1 MATAGIHVVW
11 FKRDLRVHDH
21 APLTLAAEAGWVLPV
36 FAIEPGQWQAPDS
49 ALRHWQFAA
58 DSLVDLQAALGARG
72 LPLCIWEG
80 DVLALLASLKAHYG
94 ALTLYSH
101 EETGNAW
108 SYARDVAVGE
118 WCRAEGVTWHEHRQ
132 VGVVR
137 GLKSRVDQT
146 AWEEQWEA
154 LMQAPPFKAPASA
167 RPAPGW
173 EAFHHRPVEELPT
186 LTLGVDTTPCP
197 ERQFGGRRAGRAL
210 WYGFITQR
218 GERYRGSISKPLR
231 AEVHGSRLSPHLA
244 WGTLS
249 MREVVRSLRHQREK
263 HAEKT
268 RWAHSLR
275 SLASRLHWHCHFIQK
290 LESEPSIEDKTLHP
304 ALKGLRERDPQHPR
318 LLAWKCGQTGVP
330 LVDACMRCLIHTGWI
345 NFRMRAM
352 LISFATFGLGLHW
365 REPGLHLARLFT
377 DFEPGIHYPQI
388 QMQSGATGFNT
399 LRIYNPIKQ
408 AEDNDPSGE
417 FVARWVPEL
426 NVLPVEWRAKPWA
439 LPESL
444 QTRYAFTPG
453 EHYPIPFEFEAEAQ
467 KWKTRIFEMSH
478 TPEAKAISQTLMAR
492 LASHRRPSA
501 RRGRAKPVDHRQLA
515 LFEQASASANEGASP
530 NDETPL

>member
-21 APLTLAAEAGWVLPV
+21 APLTLAAEAGLVLPV

-58 DSLVDLQAALGARG
+58 DSLVDLAAALRERG
-72 LPLCIWEG
+72 LPLCIWQG
-80 DVLALLASLKAHYG
+80 DMLALLAALKAHYG
-94 ALTLYSH
+94 AITLYSH

-108 SYARDVAVGE
+108 SYARDVAVLR

-137 GLKSRVDQT
+137 GLKSRVDQS
-146 AWEEQWEA
+146 AWEEQWET
-154 LMQAPPFKAPASA
+154 LMQAAPFKAPSNA

-173 EAFHHRPVEELPT
+173 EAFHHVEVEELPG
-186 LTLGVDTTPCP
+186 LTLGFDTTPCP
-197 ERQFGGRRAGRAL
+197 ARQPGGRRAGRAL
-210 WYGFITQR
+210 WYGFITRR
-218 GERYRGSISKPLR
+218 GERYRGSISKPLL

-275 SLASRLHWHCHFIQK
+275 ALASRLHWHCHFIQK
-290 LESEPSIEDKTLHP
+290 LESEPSLEMRTLHP
-304 ALKGLRERDPQHPR
+304 ALKGLRERDPEHPC
-318 LLAWKCGQTGVP
+318 LLAWKRGHTGVP

-352 LISFATFGLGLHW
+352 LISYATFGLGLHW
-365 REPGLHLARLFT
+365 HEPALHLARLFT
-377 DFEPGIHYPQI
+377 DFEPGIHYPQV
-388 QMQSGATGFNT
+388 QMQAGATGTNA
-399 LRIYNPIKQ
+399 LRVYNPIKQ
-408 AEDNDPSGE
+408 AEDHDPGGE

-426 NVLPVEWRAKPWA
+426 KVLPIEWRTTPWR

-444 QTRYAFTPG
+444 RQRFGFQPG
-453 EHYPIPFEFEAEAQ
+453 KHYPLPHDFEAEARH
-467 KWKTRIFEMSH
+467 WKKTLYELRR
-478 TPEAKAISQTLMAR
+478 TPEAKEASKAIMDK
-492 LASHRRPSA
+492 LASQRRPPGVHPKKS
-501 RRGRAKPVDHRQLA
+501 KPAHRQQLS
-515 LFEQASASANEGASP
+515 LFDEGGLEQ
-530 NDETPL
+530 